1 MSNMAVSYKRQEL
14 PTLSKHLSL
23 PPVFC
28 QFVLFIY
35 FSFLCC
41 IFALIVFVLRLVYP
55 MLPVALDRPFL
66 IVPSVSLTFIYCNI
80 ILHFLILHSYYVVFV
95 CL

>member
-14 PTLSKHLSL
+14 PTLSEHLRS

-28 QFVLFIY
+28 EFVLLIV

-41 IFALIVFVLRLVYP
+41 VFVLIVFVLCLVYQ
-55 MLPVALDRPFL
+55 MLPVSLDCPFL
-66 IVPSVSLTFIYCNI
+66 IAPSVSLTFIYCNI
-80 ILHFLILHSYYVVFV
+80 ILHFQILHS
-95 CL
+95 